1 MHMGIDQN
9 KLLTIVNENIP
20 QTKEYTYN
28 VSGYLFSDYDKGIV
42 VLHKK
47 ERKII
52 NLKNLWDN
60 MSITYIAPR
69 KEMEISFDPE
79 GCIKGLCLFDSFD
92 ETTGN
97 TYYFLPKFAEKE
109 IGKMNVVLERIGIP
123 AKIEKSERWVIVQ
136 WEIKPKEHRGKYA
149 SLLFMLILL
158 YGKMDIKNNELVAIK
173 IQIPLFG
180 QFLKYEEQF
189 DNMKKQLAEEGIF
202 INTSS
207 QRNAD
212 GMIYQISSND
222 YELLHMIAKYYEP
235 VEKFEK
241 ITKRDFTQEMK
252 TKLIEFLETNTEI
265 PSEGKEEVIKK
276 LQEGTMKLLTK

>member
-1 MHMGIDQN
+1 
-9 KLLTIVNENIP
+9 
-20 QTKEYTYN
+20 
-28 VSGYLFSDYDKGIV
+28 
-42 VLHKK
+42 
-47 ERKII
+47 
-52 NLKNLWDN
+52 
-60 MSITYIAPR
+60 
-69 KEMEISFDPE
+69 
-79 GCIKGLCLFDSFD
+79 
-92 ETTGN
+92 
-97 TYYFLPKFAEKE
+97 
-109 IGKMNVVLERIGIP
+109 
-123 AKIEKSERWVIVQ
+123 
-136 WEIKPKEHRGKYA
+136 
-149 SLLFMLILL
+149 MLILL